1 MSSRQFYIVLAIS
14 VIAMKMQKL
23 PCLVAGELG
32 KDAWILF
39 IVYTLINL
47 VAILLVFIIFKRV
60 DPKTVL
66 KPAKNIFFNI
76 LRIILMTAT
85 LLYFLVQAVLVYE
98 HVQALF
104 SNTLFDDLSWP
115 FFSLLLLFTVFFLAH
130 RGLENIA
137 LNYELYTWIIVV
149 PLVLLAI
156 FGASQTN
163 FSEILPFETICVGEI
178 FSKLRMFSCWFGDF
192 FLILYLGVKA
202 RDSKLSKTL
211 LVYSLSML
219 FVTFLVIVFTGMY
232 GVVASTAPG
241 LISVISE
248 QSLLDMSIGRL
259 DWFLILFTEMGA
271 ILTCSIYLYF
281 ANLCL
286 HSIFPKAN
294 AFYLKFF
301 NIAVL
306 YILDIFILVDLNA
319 KLRFFCGFMCDVS
332 IIVGAFTMLV
342 LLGLAIFNNKN
353 NAKNLDDNNLNFG
366 KKRGGHNKRI
376 SHKTREVKP

>member
-39 IVYTLINL
+39 VIYTLINL

-66 KPAKNIFFNI
+66 KPAKNIFFDI
-76 LRIILMTAT
+76 LRIVLMLAT

-98 HVQALF
+98 HIQALF
-104 SNTLFDDLSWP
+104 SNTLFDDLSWS

-137 LNYELYTWIIVV
+137 LNYELYTWIIIV

-156 FGASQTN
+156 FGTSQTN
-163 FSEILPFETICVGEI
+163 FSAILPFDTICFGEI

-202 RDSKLSKTL
+202 RDIKLSKTL
-211 LVYSLSML
+211 LTYSLSML
-219 FVTFLVIVFTGMY
+219 FMTFLVVVFTGMY

-241 LISVISE
+241 LISMISE

-319 KLRFFCGFMCDVS
+319 KIRFFCGFMSDVS
-332 IIVGAFTMLV
+332 MVVGIFTMLV
-342 LLGLAIFNNKN
+342 LLALAIFNNSKKSDSLINKDINLARTRTSLN
-353 NAKNLDDNNLNFG
+353 NK
-366 KKRGGHNKRI
+366 I
-376 SHKTREVKP
+376 SHAEREVKS